1 MPDEGSDAVAST
13 AQVPG
18 PRAPRMWR
26 NWQASLEGAPRLG
39 ITECSF
45 FSDAWFVAEAIGYG
59 PYSLLN
65 PVARTTF
72 AGGMYEWKPA
82 LTLRVDQHLPGE
94 HPDMNVTDAEHY
106 HGGWLEDEVAALVAL
121 IFGARVIAG
130 PITREFEDH
139 GDPLGRPRTHSTG
152 ILPAQP
158 PRLQAAQIPTLLG
171 QRDLREIGLL
181 STLPDM
187 TAETATAL
195 VKCARSYQQALW
207 LADTAPELAWL
218 LFVSAIETAAG
229 HWDTVELSPV
239 ERLELSYPRMVRL
252 LREKADDELIEGVA
266 AEMRKVI
273 GATSKFRSFCRR
285 FKPDPP
291 ADRPQFGKF
300 DFDDTSYR
308 DAIHRIYDY
317 RSRALHGGTPFPHP
331 MCMPPMGYGDDG
343 RVEERPTGIAASSYS
358 ATWLAEDLPMY
369 LHTFAYI
376 TRGALLRWWE
386 SLVDRSED
394 NSP

>member
-1 MPDEGSDAVAST
+1 
-13 AQVPG
+13 
-18 PRAPRMWR
+18 
-26 NWQASLEGAPRLG
+26 
-39 ITECSF
+39 
-45 FSDAWFVAEAIGYG
+45 
-59 PYSLLN
+59 
-65 PVARTTF
+65 
-72 AGGMYEWKPA
+72 MYEWKPA

-94 HPDMNVTDAEHY
+94 HPDMTITDAEHY

-121 IFGARVIAG
+121 ILGARVIAG

-158 PRLQAAQIPTLLG
+158 PRLRAAQISTLLG

-195 VKCARSYQQALW
+195 VKSARSYQQALW
-207 LADTAPELAWL
+207 LSDTAPELAWL

-252 LREKADDELIEGVA
+252 LRERADDELVEGVA

-273 GATSKFRSFCRR
+273 GATSKFRGFCRR

-291 ADRPQFGKF
+291 VDQPQFGRF
-300 DFDDTSYR
+300 DFADASYR
-308 DAIHRIYDY
+308 DAIDRIYDY
-317 RSRALHGGTPFPHP
+317 RSGALHGGTPFPHP
-331 MCMPPMGYGDDG
+331 MCMPPMAYGDDG
-343 RVEERPTGIAASSYS
+343 RVEERPTGLAASSYS

-376 TRGALLRWWE
+376 TRGVLLNWWK
-386 SLVDRSED
+386 SLVARSDE